1 MDNGRKYDQGGRSGG
16 YRPGAATSQRPQI
29 NLAGEDLV
37 DVQAVQWAEYITGKE
52 RRQLSTHQLRR
63 FYSEVKNIDRLRKNA
78 PDKWADSFYPRV
90 KLIVA
95 KAVYNT
101 KRQSNKISEQFR
113 EFRKVEL
120 NRSQAIRK
128 PALRYSKNFVYYS
141 KPSSGMLHNTQKTKD
156 KGAMHATQGNHH
168 HWRHHCR

>member
-113 EFRKVEL
+113 EFLESGIKPITSDPETGPKVFEKFCL
-120 NRSQAIRK
+120 LFEAVVGY
-128 PALRYSKNFVYYS
+128 A
-141 KPSSGMLHNTQKTKD
+141 TQYTKD
-156 KGAMHATQGNHH
+156 E
-168 HWRHHCR
+168 R